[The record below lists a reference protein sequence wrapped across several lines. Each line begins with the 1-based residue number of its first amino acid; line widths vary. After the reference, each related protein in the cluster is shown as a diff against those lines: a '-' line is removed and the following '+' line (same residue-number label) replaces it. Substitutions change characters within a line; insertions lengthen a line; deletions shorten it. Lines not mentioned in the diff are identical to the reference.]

1 MLTIVLLD
9 RFIVCP
15 QMTFA
20 SEQLYKGYLR
30 RNMPTI
36 VTKVKVREVV
46 PHLPCLTD
54 HDRVGTPRPGTRIER
69 DTSWSD
75 SRRGSCVSP
84 APPQENIEAKRETYG
99 NYDSMVLLLDC
110 LKRRDNWPEQFIAAL
125 EACDHLALAQ
135 EVQREYDALRATRG
149 ECMPRR
155 FFSRKGS

>member
-1 MLTIVLLD
+1 MLDLLFC
-9 RFIVCP
+9 FIVFP

-36 VTKVKVREVV
+36 VSKVKVREIV

-54 HDRVGTPRPGTRIER
+54 HDRVGTPSYSLIEQN
-69 DTSWSD
+69 TSWSD
-75 SRRGSCVSP
+75 KSVGLCFSP
-84 APPQENIEAKRETYG
+84 LPPQENIEAKRETYG

-125 EACDHLALAQ
+125 EACDHLLLAQ
-135 EVQREYDALRATRG
+135 EVQREYNALRATQSK
-149 ECMPRR
+149 
-155 FFSRKGS
+155 SRPTDNAA

>member
-1 MLTIVLLD
+1 
-9 RFIVCP
+9 
-15 QMTFA
+15 MTFA

-54 HDRVGTPRPGTRIER
+54 HDRVGTPPAPPGSLIIER
-69 DTSWSD
+69 GTSWSD
-75 SRRGSCVSP
+75 SRSCVSP
-84 APPQENIEAKRETYG
+84 AAAPQENIEAKRETYG

-135 EVQREYDALRATRG
+135 EVQREYDALRAPPG
-149 ECMPRR
+149 ECMTRR
-155 FFSRKGS
+155 FWDLYKVCI